1 MRYLLLLLI
10 VSCGK
15 IKVETDIPKNFT
27 AGADFKTASEFC
39 DNRYGYM
46 TKESEDCFNDYRK
59 YFSPKLAIDFASIN
73 SFCESNYGSPEEIEA
88 CRLNLLDIIGGNNK
102 PWQE

>member
-10 VSCGK
+10 ISCGK

-39 DNRYGYM
+39 DNRYGYK
-46 TKESEDCFNDYRK
+46 TKDSEDCFNDYRK
-59 YFSPKLAIDFASIN
+59 YFSPKLSLDLASIE
-73 SFCESNYGSPEEIEA
+73 SFCKSNYTNETDILG
-88 CRLNLLDIIGGNNK
+88 CQTDLLNIIRNSSNN
-102 PWQE
+102 P